1 MGQVKYINERPKVRV
16 SSHYD
21 PAQPWAREPRL
32 SGVADLRSERRS
44 RRRQLIIEIAVIS
57 FGLGWMAHTLI
68 LG

>member
-32 SGVADLRSERRS
+32 SGVANLRREHRS
-44 RRRQLIIEIAVIS
+44 RRRQHVIEVAVLA

>member
-1 MGQVKYINERPKVRV
+1 MGQVRQFKAKVQVGAHHDPNE
-16 SSHYD
+16 S
-21 PAQPWAREPRL
+21 WAREPRL

-44 RRRQLIIEIAVIS
+44 RRRQHVIEVAVLA